1 MHFRLQ
7 QVLSIISLVSINLAF
22 ASPTALDLDHKPQPR
37 PLVLWHGLGDSHSSP
52 GMLEFQSMIK
62 GVHPGIFVHSI
73 YIDKELGSDRRAGFY
88 GNVDEQI
95 DEVAQQIADI
105 EELQGGFDAMGLSQG
120 GQFLR
125 AYVER
130 YNSPPVHNLITW
142 GSQHFG
148 VSDIPPCRPG
158 DILCEFT
165 RRAIKGGVYSNWAQN
180 NLVQAQ
186 YFRDPTQMDTYL
198 ASNHFLTSINNEVDE
213 LRNETYAHNLASLET
228 LVLILFTQD
237 KTVVPKES
245 SWFGSE
251 AVDEDEFG
259 DDAFTGNLYETAD
272 QVAVGAL
279 RMASKTI
286 IPMRLQPLYVED
298 WIGLRELDERGGVVL
313 ESCEGEHM
321 QMGDCWEDVV
331 KKYVGGIPE

>member
-1 MHFRLQ
+1 
-7 QVLSIISLVSINLAF
+7 
-22 ASPTALDLDHKPQPR
+22 
-37 PLVLWHGLGDSHSSP
+37 
-52 GMLEFQSMIK
+52 MIK
-62 GVHPGIFVHSI
+62 RVHPGIFIHSI
-73 YIDKELGSDRRAGFY
+73 YIDEELGSDKRAGFY

-95 DEVAQQIADI
+95 DEVAQQIAAI

-158 DILCEFT
+158 DLLCEIT
-165 RRAIKGGVYSNWAQN
+165 RRAVKGSVYSSWAQN

-186 YFRDPTQMDTYL
+186 YFRDPTQMDAYL
-198 ASNHFLTSINNEVDE
+198 TSNHFLTSINNEVDE

-228 LVLILFTQD
+228 LVLILFTKD

-251 AVDEDEFG
+251 AVDEDELM
-259 DDAFTGNLYETAD
+259 DENIYETLEYAD
-272 QVAVGAL
+272 QVTVGPSGTK
-279 RMASKTI
+279 SKTI
-286 IPMRLQPLYVED
+286 IPMRLQPLYIED
-298 WIGLRELDERGGVVL
+298 WIGLRELDERGSVVL
-313 ESCEGEHM
+313 EACDGEHM
-321 QMGDCWEDVV
+321 QMGDCWEGVV
-331 KKYVGGIPE
+331 KKYVGGIPK